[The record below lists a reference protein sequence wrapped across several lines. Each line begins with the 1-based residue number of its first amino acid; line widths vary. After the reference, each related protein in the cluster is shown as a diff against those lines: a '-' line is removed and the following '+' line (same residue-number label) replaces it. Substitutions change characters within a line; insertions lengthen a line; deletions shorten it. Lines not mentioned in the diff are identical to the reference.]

1 MTPEEAWRALEE
13 DLADYLERKGVVPSC
28 RAGCFACCFG
38 LVTLSRLEGLALL
51 PHLTPLQ
58 KARLLEEGPR
68 RLALLKEG
76 KDDPHFPSRFFQSR
90 TPSPLLEEGL
100 CGVYPQRPLA
110 CRGLLTEGD
119 PRLCAPEATPPKGHF
134 LLVPWRMAHC
144 AWRPSGRRKGGASAT
159 PSSGNWQ
166 ASSTCS
172 SGAFP
177 RTRRGW
183 RPFFGSLGCLGEGGG
198 TRCSKY
204 PTTAKAAVGAS
215 EKPFHSSDLGTPC
228 CETKVRALRPLGWGP
243 FSR

>member
-90 TPSPLLEEGL
+90 TPCPLLEGGL

-134 LLVPWRMAHC
+134 LPVPWRMARLRMEALWEEERRRFGH
-144 AWRPSGRRKGGASAT
+144 ALIGELASLLYLLLKGLPQDREGVEALLKGLGVLGGR
-159 PSSGNWQ
+159 
-166 ASSTCS
+166 
-172 SGAFP
+172 
-177 RTRRGW
+177 
-183 RPFFGSLGCLGEGGG
+183 
-198 TRCSKY
+198 
-204 PTTAKAAVGAS
+204 
-215 EKPFHSSDLGTPC
+215 
-228 CETKVRALRPLGWGP
+228 WGYQVL
-243 FSR
+243 